1 MFIAIND
8 STTDSE
14 NHESDESDG
23 SILVQGM
30 FVCCTNMDTC

>member
-8 STTDSE
+8 STDSE
-14 NHESDESDG
+14 NDESDE

-30 FVCCTNMDTC
+30 SACCTNMDTC